1 MSRQRDFSYYEAHA
15 ANVSSDDITSSDKNK
30 RTLQRLRD
38 GHIQSIGIGENF
50 YWDFV
55 VSEGD
60 DLGWLGYFIG
70 KSKSLRKLTIE
81 VWSEDVIH
89 ALSDGIARN
98 QSIKNV
104 IVSELSS
111 DGLAAVAR
119 TLGNLTQLEE
129 LRLEAPDD
137 IDPLGARRPISNC
150 VALGNLLLSGIRL
163 KHLSLDGYF
172 IGSAGMA
179 LLGRGLRSI
188 GSSLEG
194 LTLCDGSIGSEGL
207 LTLAAALADCT
218 SIKKLNL
225 GGNDFS
231 MAASGLGA
239 LSGWLQTAG
248 IQLDELGLRDCGLNN
263 EGLQA
268 LIEGAVNHCSYLVLA
283 SNRRITASGLRF
295 LSTALQSKRCCLEKL
310 NIGDMS
316 IGDDTAELFARALVG
331 NRTLRSLYLASG
343 EDEEFDIPITPAGWS
358 AFSEAL
364 CDTSSV
370 NNTYNHSNHNFSE
383 FLRDYY
389 GQDIGYEDIPRNLA
403 RYLWLNRRYPQQAA
417 KCKIL
422 MSHAHLDMSP
432 FFKCELKFLPL
443 AVDWFERAKPCTA
456 LSFGENPILEE
467 SDEVFQSRVLTAL
480 YQFVR
485 GIPGKVLERRGEMT
499 LVAAYDLEKKR
510 LRKDVEER
518 DVTIAQLKQRLR
530 EISQLAK
537 S

>member
-1 MSRQRDFSYYEAHA
+1 MSRLRDFSYYEAHA

-38 GHIQSIGIGENF
+38 GHIQHMGIGERF
-50 YWDFV
+50 YWDFS

-70 KSKSLRKLTIE
+70 RSESLRELIIE
-81 VWSEDVIH
+81 DWSEDVIH

-98 QSIKNV
+98 RSIQNV
-104 IVSELSS
+104 SVRELSS
-111 DGLAAVAR
+111 DGLAAVSRA
-119 TLGNLTQLEE
+119 LGNLTQLEE
-129 LRLEAPDD
+129 LDVDVIPDEAFR
-137 IDPLGARRPISNC
+137 PLNC
-150 VALGNLLLSGIRL
+150 VALGNLLQSGIRL

-218 SIKKLNL
+218 SIKKLSL
-225 GGNDFS
+225 SGNDFS

-248 IQLDELGLRDCGLNN
+248 IQLDELGLRGCGIND

-456 LSFGENPILEE
+456 LSIGENPILEE